1 MCLRPDDFY
10 LLSGCI
16 ELQNRI
22 CLVEERSNAADVIVE
37 FCNVGEGG
45 AWQFKTYL
53 EKGESVVVAPEERF
67 YLSAASDL
75 KFQLQLSESKPIDV
89 TSHALSD
96 TKTELAEYLETEECV
111 TTLRSFSTHSVR
123 ASVV

>member
-1 MCLRPDDFY
+1 M
-10 LLSGCI
+10 
-16 ELQNRI
+16 
-22 CLVEERSNAADVIVE
+22 IVE

-67 YLSAASDL
+67 YLSVASDL
-75 KFQLQLSESKPIDV
+75 KFQLQLSESKPTDV

-96 TKTELAEYLETEECV
+96 TKTELAEYLETEECA
-111 TTLRSFSTHSVR
+111 TTRRSFSTHSVLV
-123 ASVV
+123 SVVQMCCNTSDYRFRSLHISDEMHATG